1 MKKMKDKPKYT
12 EKQIEK
18 IKSDSIR
25 LAILYRSLY
34 ILKKKFEK
42 FKKRS

>member
-25 LAILYRSLY
+25 LAILYLY
-34 ILKKKFEK
+34 IINIIRNILLNIIF
-42 FKKRS
+42 